1 MTRAYQS
8 YCEQMVKEVPVHDT
22 GWRTVVARRR
32 CLIISAA
39 VLIAAM
45 LGTSCSADVGSA
57 GPAATGSPSA
67 TAPPAEPETSPAET
81 PEEQAK
87 AQAIAVV
94 RDFIAVFDQLYADPN
109 REVTELDRLAQGKTL
124 EWATGWLTRDREK
137 GRVAVGTEKLI
148 DIKATSVTLNAA
160 DTPSGHPTVRV
171 ETCIDLTGFDIVDR
185 EGKSVVLPTRPDRVA
200 IDWEVW
206 LVSDNQWR
214 VTETGW
220 VRDNPDGLPTC

>member
-1 MTRAYQS
+1 
-8 YCEQMVKEVPVHDT
+8 MVKRVPVHAT

-39 VLIAAM
+39 VVIAAM
-45 LGTSCSADVGSA
+45 LGSSCTADVGSG

-67 TAPPAEPETSPAET
+67 TAAAPAPPAEPETSPAEA

-87 AQAIAVV
+87 GQAVAVV

-109 REVTELDRLAQGKTL
+109 REVTELDRLAHGEAL
-124 EWATGWLTRDREK
+124 EWATFWLTRDREK
-137 GRVAVGTEKLI
+137 GRVAVGTEKLV
-148 DIKATSVTLNAA
+148 DIKATSVTLNGA

-206 LVSDNQWR
+206 LVSDNQ
-214 VTETGW
+214 
-220 VRDNPDGLPTC
+220 